1 MRYQSFH
8 LILIGVSLGKG
19 RNALTNTDNPGSFD
33 VIDPIKDSQSLP
45 STVLLI
51 LAWSK
56 FSCFSVYQ
64 DFTMMEYNVE
74 SSFPESDDPSSSL
87 MVMSSLA

>member
-1 MRYQSFH
+1 MAYQAFS
-8 LILIGVSLGKG
+8 LILRGLSRCKR
-19 RNALTNTDNPGSFD
+19 RNALTNTDNSGSFD

-56 FSCFSVYQ
+56 FSYFSVYQ

-74 SSFPESDDPSSSL
+74 SPFPESDDPSSSL